1 MITDSQLALLRLGAC
16 EAAAAIRE
24 GRTTSCELVESYL
37 ACIEEREK
45 EVQSWAYLDREYALQ
60 QARAADD
67 ARQRGQPT
75 GPLHGVPVGIK
86 DTIDTYDMPTEN
98 GTVLHAGRRPHRD
111 ATAVAALREAGGVIL
126 GKTVTSESAAGAPG
140 KTRNP
145 HDRTPGGS
153 SSGSAAA
160 VAARMV
166 PLALGTQV
174 NGSIICPASYCG
186 VIGYKPTRGLISRTG
201 ILRQSPTLDGA
212 GVFAQTVEDAALV
225 AETLM
230 TFDASDDAMRPQ
242 ARPRLHEFAGT
253 QLPFPPRFAFVPTSF
268 WEQTAPDTRAG
279 FAELTKLLEH
289 QLLRVELPEPFAEA
303 VELHRILLETDL
315 ALAFRVEDES
325 ASRQLSPALVE
336 MIERGRKELAVDYAR
351 ALAAIPMLHSAV
363 ESVLHDAHV
372 ILTPAVPGEAPR
384 QAATIGDSIFSTIW
398 ALCGVPC
405 ITVPLLRGEHGMPI
419 GVQLVG
425 ARGDDA
431 RLLQVAQWLMHR
443 ASGAPRRSR
452 RFQ

>member
-1 MITDSQLALLRLGAC
+1 
-16 EAAAAIRE
+16 
-24 GRTTSCELVESYL
+24 
-37 ACIEEREK
+37 
-45 EVQSWAYLDREYALQ
+45 
-60 QARAADD
+60 
-67 ARQRGQPT
+67 
-75 GPLHGVPVGIK
+75 
-86 DTIDTYDMPTEN
+86 
-98 GTVLHAGRRPHRD
+98 
-111 ATAVAALREAGGVIL
+111 
-126 GKTVTSESAAGAPG
+126 
-140 KTRNP
+140 
-145 HDRTPGGS
+145 
-153 SSGSAAA
+153 
-160 VAARMV
+160 MV

-325 ASRQLSPALVE
+325 ASRQLSPTLVE
-336 MIERGRKELAVDYAR
+336 MIERGRKERAIDYAR

-425 ARGDDA
+425 ACSDDA
-431 RLLQVAQWLMHR
+431 RLLQVAQWLVHR
-443 ASGAPRRSR
+443 VSGAPRRSR
-452 RFQ
+452 RF